1 MCILQICQILRR
13 WGGVVFPV
21 LNFKVLIKAERLF
34 TKLNGGREKKTCQ
47 HPQLEL
53 FIDFHSSCFRLI
65 THRATVKLQQE
76 TSEEMLLP
84 T

>member
-1 MCILQICQILRR
+1 MLSYKYVRY
-13 WGGVVFPV
+13 WGGGVVFPV

-34 TKLNGGREKKTCQ
+34 TKLNGERGQKKTCQ

>member
-1 MCILQICQILRR
+1 MSDIGEG
-13 WGGVVFPV
+13 GGVVFPV

-34 TKLNGGREKKTCQ
+34 TKLNGEREKK
-47 HPQLEL
+47 PVS
-53 FIDFHSSCFRLI
+53 IHSWSCFRLI